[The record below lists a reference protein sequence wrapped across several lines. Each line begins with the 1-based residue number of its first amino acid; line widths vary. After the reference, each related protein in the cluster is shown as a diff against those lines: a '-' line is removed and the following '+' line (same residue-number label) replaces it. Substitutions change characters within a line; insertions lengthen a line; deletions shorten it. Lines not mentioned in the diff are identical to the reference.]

1 MTTDPITALLAL
13 DRTNSLASSALP
25 GAPVQ
30 PVRTARRHRVL
41 ERLRR
46 RALND

>member
-1 MTTDPITALLAL
+1 MHDPISALLV
-13 DRTNSLASSALP
+13 RERSYNLASSALP

-30 PVRTARRHRVL
+30 PLRTARRRRTL

-46 RALND
+46 RALRY

>member
-1 MTTDPITALLAL
+1 MNDPISAILAV
-13 DRTNSLASSALP
+13 DRMTNLAASALP

-30 PVRTARRHRVL
+30 PVRSVRRRRVL

-46 RALND
+46 RALHD

>member
-1 MTTDPITALLAL
+1 MNDPISAILAV
-13 DRTNSLASSALP
+13 DRTTNLAASALP

-30 PVRTARRHRVL
+30 PVRSMRRHRVL

-46 RALND
+46 RALHD

>member
-1 MTTDPITALLAL
+1 MNDPITALLAI
-13 DRTNSLASSALP
+13 DSTTNLAASALP

-30 PVRTARRHRVL
+30 PVRTARRRRVL

-46 RALND
+46 RALQD